1 MLLTPERLYLEVGR
15 LIAEM
20 PELGSGAIT
29 SKVQRWLVTATEV
42 LRSSGSLKEA
52 LQLTTACE
60 NLDGPL
66 RARDAETI
74 TSILHHTF
82 NKAELNAPREVRGS
96 VVLIG
101 GNLNAF
107 EAISRL
113 LATASSDALLV
124 EPDAA
129 AKILADYG
137 ILAPERITMCLL
149 ADEAQYKPSL
159 IEGVQ
164 RWQQRFGDSRKLMV
178 RVASANTL
186 HERLILLDS
195 ARGWVLGAPFSEL
208 AKRRHTL
215 LLRMR
220 PEEEARKLAVYAE
233 IWRQAKSLSPA
244 KG

>member
-20 PELGSGAIT
+20 PELASGAIT

-66 RARDAETI
+66 RARHAETI
-74 TSILHHTF
+74 TSILHHMF

-96 VVLIG
+96 VVIIG

-164 RWQQRFGDSRKLMV
+164 RWQRRFGDSRKLMV

-195 ARGWVLGAPFSEL
+195 ARGWVLGAPFGQL
-208 AKRRHTL
+208 AKRRHTI

-233 IWRQAKSLSPA
+233 IWQQAKSLSPA

>member
-1 MLLTPERLYLEVGR
+1 M
-15 LIAEM
+15 
-20 PELGSGAIT
+20 
-29 SKVQRWLVTATEV
+29 
-42 LRSSGSLKEA
+42 
-52 LQLTTACE
+52 
-60 NLDGPL
+60 
-66 RARDAETI
+66 
-74 TSILHHTF
+74 F

-164 RWQQRFGDSRKLMV
+164 RWQRRFGDSRKLMV

-195 ARGWVLGAPFSEL
+195 ARGWVLGAPFGQL
-208 AKRRHTL
+208 AKRRHTI

-233 IWRQAKSLSPA
+233 IWQQAKSLSPA